1 MASTSI
7 TSTTGAVNNPAI
19 TSKDVI
25 EFRKANLA
33 FSGTVSTR
41 YKDEARVGTTIRWG
55 QVTLLNSGSARAK
68 SEGNNNTITK
78 DVNTEVAITLT
89 INSHY
94 YQAFELEE
102 FEEALSTV
110 DQRMWYTRAAS
121 YVIDKQVDTAL
132 AALPSGFSNTV
143 GALTVPLADADIRR
157 GDQYLND
164 ANAPD
169 DGRFLG
175 ISPATKATML
185 GIDRYASSDFIG
197 GNGGVNIVRGEFGT
211 VYGYRVFVSTNINGS
226 NSAGH
231 DNTMHQRDAMALALR
246 QQPKVHEF
254 DDISNLSHTTAI
266 SVIYGVVETR
276 DDHGVYM
283 KGE

>member
-25 EFRKANLA
+25 EWRRANLA

-41 YKDEARVGTTIRWG
+41 YRDEAKVGTTMRWG

-68 SEGNNNTITK
+68 SEGNANLITK

-94 YQAFELEE
+94 YQAFEVEE
-102 FEEALSTV
+102 FEAALSTV

-132 AALPSGFSNTV
+132 AALVSGFSQFV
-143 GALTVPLADADIRR
+143 GAAAVPLADPDVRR
-157 GDQYLND
+157 ADQYLND

-169 DGRFLG
+169 DGRFFG
-175 ISPATKATML
+175 MSPATKATML
-185 GIDRYASSDFIG
+185 GIDRYTSSDFVTG
-197 GNGGVNIVRGEFGT
+197 GGANIVRGEFGT
-211 VYGYRVFVSTNINGS
+211 IYGYRTFVSTNVNGT
-226 NSAGH
+226 NAAGH
-231 DNTMHQRDAMALALR
+231 DNTFHQRDALALALR

-276 DDHGVYM
+276 DDHGVWA